1 MLDTLYTV
9 GHKLCILFVVSLLQL
24 LPGNY
29 HAENA
34 TENEQLYF
42 NYSFLDYFIS
52 TAKISLSN
60 IYKPIPLNEKMII
73 SLCSSLEN
81 LQQYFSSSPKLI
93 MKLMIGQDEIGVTE
107 TCMQRL
113 VPTTNMDA
121 FCRLNNDNTVMVD
134 SPCFFKG
141 LKTGDVPTSPSG
153 LQPYINLRIRLK
165 YQGMNLKDTG
175 QEEGQFEGL
184 ENEPARLIRSSSYTV
199 LNAPTE
205 TSYKVPI
212 IDNEESD
219 TNKNAKIM
227 GRMVQCGE
235 SVETNVMIKQSTE
248 QNAHLGDHP
257 QASGDAAEE
266 LGNVAQG
273 LQETEITSG
282 ESQLS
287 ASTGHG
293 VLCSWIHNKNVQSER
308 IMRDGSTQTSEET
321 DELHHIYTLDM
332 TLQSVAFQQLLAQ
345 RKCYFKYVI
354 HTTCFE

>member
-1 MLDTLYTV
+1 M
-9 GHKLCILFVVSLLQL
+9 QL

-29 HAENA
+29 NAENA
-34 TENEQLYF
+34 TGNEQLYF
-42 NYSFLDYFIS
+42 NYSFLDYSIS
-52 TAKISLSN
+52 TAKISMSN

-81 LQQYFSSSPKLI
+81 LQQYFSTSPKLV
-93 MKLMIGQDEIGVTE
+93 MKLMVGQDEIGVTE
-107 TCMQRL
+107 TCMQGL

-153 LQPYINLRIRLK
+153 VQPYINLRIRLK
-165 YQGMNLKDTG
+165 YEGMNLKDTG

-205 TSYKVPI
+205 TPYKVPI
-212 IDNEESD
+212 IDNEEID
-219 TNKNAKIM
+219 TNTNAKIM
-227 GRMVQCGE
+227 GRVIRCGE
-235 SVETNVMIKQSTE
+235 SVETSVMKKQSTE
-248 QNAHLGDHP
+248 QNVHLGDHP
-257 QASGDAAEE
+257 HASGDATEE
-266 LGNVAQG
+266 VGNVAQG

-287 ASTGHG
+287 ASIGHG
-293 VLCSWIHNKNVQSER
+293 LLCSWIHNKNVQSECV
-308 IMRDGSTQTSEET
+308 MRDGSTQTSEET
-321 DELHHIYTLDM
+321 DELPHTYTLDM
-332 TLQSVAFQQLLAQ
+332 TLQSVTFQQLLAQ
-345 RKCYFKYVI
+345 RRCHFKYVI
-354 HTTCFE
+354 HLTCFE

>member
-1 MLDTLYTV
+1 
-9 GHKLCILFVVSLLQL
+9 LQL

-29 HAENA
+29 NAENA

-42 NYSFLDYFIS
+42 NYRFLDYS
-52 TAKISLSN
+52 VRTAKISMSN

-81 LQQYFSSSPKLI
+81 LQQYFSVSPKLI

-107 TCMQRL
+107 TCMQGL
-113 VPTTNMDA
+113 VPTTNMEA

-141 LKTGDVPTSPSG
+141 FKTGDVPTSPSG
-153 LQPYINLRIRLK
+153 LQPYINLRIGLK
-165 YQGMNLKDTG
+165 YQGMNLEDTG
-175 QEEGQFEGL
+175 KEEGQFEGL

-205 TSYKVPI
+205 TLYKVPI
-212 IDNEESD
+212 IDNEASD
-219 TNKNAKIM
+219 INKNSKVM
-227 GRMVQCGE
+227 DRVMQCGE
-235 SVETNVMIKQSTE
+235 SVETSVTIKQSTE
-248 QNAHLGDHP
+248 QNVHLDDHL
-257 QASGDAAEE
+257 QASRDAKEE
-266 LGNVAQG
+266 VGNVAQG

-293 VLCSWIHNKNVQSER
+293 LLCSWIHNKNVQSECTR
-308 IMRDGSTQTSEET
+308 IMCDVSTQTSEET
-321 DELHHIYTLDM
+321 DELHHIYTLDI

-354 HTTCFE
+354 HLTCFE